1 MKNFISTK
9 NGICEKRKRNFRKLH
24 FVCSTIPSI
33 LGKTRKNKTM
43 QNNNQKINKIKI
55 KINRKQ
61 KNKNKPKNKK
71 QCKTMQSK
79 KKPHKF

>member
-1 MKNFISTK
+1 MEFVKK
-9 NGICEKRKRNFRKLH
+9 EKEIFESYI

-33 LGKTRKNKTM
+33 LGKTRKNKTKIKTM
-43 QNNNQKINKIKI
+43 QNNKKINKIKI

-71 QCKTMQSK
+71 KLKDNIM
-79 KKPHKF
+79 

>member
-1 MKNFISTK
+1 MEFVKK
-9 NGICEKRKRNFRKLH
+9 EKEIFESYI

-43 QNNNQKINKIKI
+43 QNNQKINKIKI
-55 KINRKQ
+55 EINRKQ